1 MNYAKPAITLIDAA
15 KSAIQGVRKSGGPQD
30 SFTEPITLV
39 NTINVYQA
47 DE

>member
-15 KSAIQGVRKSGGPQD
+15 KSAIQGQPKAALPQD
-30 SFTEPITLV
+30 SGPQEKIVTV
-39 NTINVYQA
+39 NAYEA